1 VALKGAYHRGA
12 AAGTHSAARWLTASD
27 DSPKW
32 RPELRAACT
41 PEMTV
46 ILSDR
51 TMREQIQ
58 QGRIRVEPLAEG
70 AIQPSSIDLR
80 LGDKIR
86 VFQNNHISHIDL
98 RQDTGTLTEVVDLKP
113 GQPFFLRPLEFA
125 LGVTVE
131 HIVVPDDLVA
141 RLDGKSSLGRVGLLI
156 HATAGL
162 VDPGWEGRLT
172 LELMNLAP
180 FPITLFAG
188 MRIGQISFIQM
199 TSPVDVPYGHG
210 ALSSKYQGD
219 TDPTPSRYHLE
230 LSNWS
235 SGPTTEPVANGAL
248 R

>member
-1 VALKGAYHRGA
+1 VF
-12 AAGTHSAARWLTASD
+12 
-27 DSPKW
+27 
-32 RPELRAACT
+32 
-41 PEMTV
+41 
-46 ILSDR
+46 LSDR
-51 TMREQIQ
+51 TMREEIER
-58 QGRIRVEPLAEG
+58 GRIRIEPLAKD

-86 VFQNNHISHIDL
+86 VFRNNHISHIDL
-98 RQDTGTLTEVVDLKP
+98 RHDTAALTEVVEMKH

-125 LGVTVE
+125 LGVTLE

-162 VDPGWEGRLT
+162 VDPGWKGRLT

-188 MRIGQISFIQM
+188 MKIGQISFVQM
-199 TSPVDVPYGHG
+199 TTPVDTPYGG
-210 ALSSKYQGD
+210 TALSSKYQGD

-230 LSNWS
+230 LEELS
-235 SGPTTEPVANGAL
+235 E
-248 R
+248 

>member
-1 VALKGAYHRGA
+1 
-12 AAGTHSAARWLTASD
+12 
-27 DSPKW
+27 
-32 RPELRAACT
+32 
-41 PEMTV
+41 MTV

-51 TMREQIQ
+51 TMREQIDAR
-58 QGRIRVEPLAEG
+58 RIRIEPLGEG

-86 VFQNNHISHIDL
+86 VFRNNHISHIDL
-98 RQDTGTLTEVVDLKP
+98 RHDTAALTEVVELRP

-131 HIVVPDDLVA
+131 HIKVPDDLVA

-162 VDPGWEGRLT
+162 VDPGWQGRLT

-188 MRIGQISFIQM
+188 MKIGQISFIQM
-199 TSPVDVPYGHG
+199 TSPVDNPYGG
-210 ALSSKYQGD
+210 GTLASKYQGD

-230 LSNWS
+230 LADWGE
-235 SGPTTEPVANGAL
+235 GPRTTPVANGRA

>member
-1 VALKGAYHRGA
+1 L
-12 AAGTHSAARWLTASD
+12 
-27 DSPKW
+27 
-32 RPELRAACT
+32 
-41 PEMTV
+41 TV

-51 TMREQIQ
+51 TMREQIE

-80 LGDKIR
+80 LGNKIR

-98 RQDTGTLTEVVDLKP
+98 RNDTSSLTEVVELRP

-131 HIVVPDDLVA
+131 HISVPDDLVA

-180 FPITLFAG
+180 FPISLFAD
-188 MRIGQISFIQM
+188 MKIGQISFIQM
-199 TSPVDVPYGHG
+199 TTPVDSPYGAG
-210 ALSSKYQGD
+210 ELASKYQGD
-219 TDPTPSRYHLE
+219 TEPTPSRYHLE
-230 LSNWS
+230 MTNLSRTAD
-235 SGPTTEPVANGAL
+235 GAPVANGL
-248 R
+248 HR

>member
-1 VALKGAYHRGA
+1 
-12 AAGTHSAARWLTASD
+12 
-27 DSPKW
+27 
-32 RPELRAACT
+32 
-41 PEMTV
+41 M

-51 TMREQIQ
+51 TMREELAR
-58 QGRIRVEPLAEG
+58 GRIRVEPLAED

-80 LGDKIR
+80 MDNKIR

-98 RQDTGTLTEVVDLKP
+98 RNDTAALTEVVDLKP

-125 LGVTVE
+125 LGVTME
-131 HIVVPDDLVA
+131 HIVIPDDLVG

-188 MRIGQISFIQM
+188 MKIGQISFIKM
-199 TSPVDVPYGHG
+199 TSPVDNPYGG
-210 ALSSKYQGD
+210 GGLASKYQGD

-230 LSNWS
+230 LRNLPAETRE
-235 SGPTTEPVANGAL
+235 SGAGPDPMANHLPGAL
-248 R
+248 TNGQAH

>member
-1 VALKGAYHRGA
+1 
-12 AAGTHSAARWLTASD
+12 
-27 DSPKW
+27 
-32 RPELRAACT
+32 
-41 PEMTV
+41 M

-51 TMREQIQ
+51 TMREQIDR
-58 QGRIRVEPLAEG
+58 GRIRVEPLAEG

-80 LGDKIR
+80 LGSKIR

-98 RQDTGTLTEVVDLKP
+98 RHDTSSLTEVVDLRP

-131 HIVVPDDLVA
+131 HISVPDDLVA

-180 FPITLFAG
+180 FPISLFAD
-188 MRIGQISFIQM
+188 S
-199 TSPVDVPYGHG
+199 
-210 ALSSKYQGD
+210 
-219 TDPTPSRYHLE
+219 
-230 LSNWS
+230 
-235 SGPTTEPVANGAL
+235 
-248 R
+248 

>member
-1 VALKGAYHRGA
+1 
-12 AAGTHSAARWLTASD
+12 
-27 DSPKW
+27 
-32 RPELRAACT
+32 
-41 PEMTV
+41 MTV

-51 TMREQIQ
+51 TMREQIEL
-58 QGRIRVEPLAEG
+58 GRIRVEPLADD

-98 RQDTGTLTEVVDLKP
+98 RHDTASLTEVVELRP

-131 HIVVPDDLVA
+131 TIAVPDDLVA

-162 VDPGWEGRLT
+162 VDPGWVGRLT

-188 MRIGQISFIQM
+188 MKIGQISFLRM
-199 TSPVDVPYGHG
+199 SSPAEHPYGSDTTG
-210 ALSSKYQGD
+210 SKYQGQRG
-219 TDPTPSRYHLE
+219 PTPSRYYLNFGE
-230 LSNWS
+230 D
-235 SGPTTEPVANGAL
+235 E
-248 R
+248 

>member
-1 VALKGAYHRGA
+1 
-12 AAGTHSAARWLTASD
+12 
-27 DSPKW
+27 
-32 RPELRAACT
+32 
-41 PEMTV
+41 MTV

-51 TMREQIQ
+51 TIREQIS
-58 QGRIRVEPLAEG
+58 QGRIRIEPLAEG

-80 LGDKIR
+80 LGNKIR

-98 RQDTGTLTEVVDLKP
+98 RCDTATLTEVVELKA

-131 HIVVPDDLVA
+131 HIIVPDDLVA

-188 MRIGQISFIQM
+188 MKIGQISFIQM
-199 TSPVDVPYGHG
+199 TSPVDNPYGHG
-210 ALSSKYQGD
+210 TLASKYQGD

-230 LSNWS
+230 LEGWAASLE
-235 SGPTTEPVANGAL
+235 SGPVANGKTG
-248 R
+248 

>member
-1 VALKGAYHRGA
+1 MAQPYEWHALGRF
-12 AAGTHSAARWLTASD
+12 
-27 DSPKW
+27 
-32 RPELRAACT
+32 RADLHP

-51 TMREQIQ
+51 TMREQIE
-58 QGRIRVEPLAEG
+58 QGRIRIEPLAEG

-98 RQDTGTLTEVVDLKP
+98 RNDTATLTEVVELKP

-162 VDPGWEGRLT
+162 VDPGWEGP
-172 LELMNLAP
+172 AH
-180 FPITLFAG
+180 AG
-188 MRIGQISFIQM
+188 ADEPGAVPDHAVRRHEDRADLVHPDDQPGGH
-199 TSPVDVPYGHG
+199 PVRPRRAVQQVPGRHRPDAEPLPPG
-210 ALSSKYQGD
+210 ARRRGL
-219 TDPTPSRYHLE
+219 RR
-230 LSNWS
+230 
-235 SGPTTEPVANGAL
+235 SGSEPVANGTF

>member
-1 VALKGAYHRGA
+1 
-12 AAGTHSAARWLTASD
+12 
-27 DSPKW
+27 
-32 RPELRAACT
+32 
-41 PEMTV
+41 V

-51 TMREQIQ
+51 TMREEIER
-58 QGRIRVEPLAEG
+58 GRIRVEPLAED

-80 LGDKIR
+80 MDNKIR
-86 VFQNNHISHIDL
+86 VFRNNHISHIDL
-98 RQDTGTLTEVVDLKP
+98 RNDTAALTEVVELKP

-125 LGVTVE
+125 LGVTME
-131 HIVVPDDLVA
+131 HIVVPNDLVA

-188 MRIGQISFIQM
+188 MKIGQISFIQM
-199 TSPVDVPYGHG
+199 TSPVDNPYGG
-210 ALSSKYQGD
+210 GGLSSKYQGD

-230 LSNWS
+230 LADWPQ
-235 SGPTTEPVANGAL
+235 PTASPGHDPVANGRA